1 VGGGSGTLGGKGSS
15 TAAIF
20 NPKESKFA
28 LIQDIPSAKKF
39 ASCAALDHKVYIGD
53 ESSGNISV
61 YNLLS
66 KSWQD
71 NISFPHHLVI
81 AMFTYKQKI
90 YVISQNNQ
98 NGKKQAFNL
107 HENSLAFV
115 KNVDIRRSIGRVQHN
130 MLYKALCN

>member
-1 VGGGSGTLGGKGSS
+1 MGGGSGTLGDKGSR

-20 NPKESKFA
+20 NPKDSNFTE
-28 LIQDIPSAKKF
+28 IPDIPSAKKF
-39 ASCAALDHKVYIGD
+39 ASCAALDNKVYIGD

-71 NISFPHHLVI
+71 NMPFKHQLVLT
-81 AMFTYKQKI
+81 MFTYKQKI

-98 NGKKQAFNL
+98 NGKKQIFNL
-107 HENSLAFV
+107 HEKSLTFV
-115 KNVDIRRSIGRVQHN
+115 KNIDILHSIGRVQHN